1 MPEVVDRIKS
11 SEQVEKLTGE
21 QRDDL
26 FTQLIMGED
35 VIETINTSRGD
46 FQVKF
51 PKVGD
56 IITIGRIA
64 TIRRGNKPPE
74 SFDAESEM
82 INVMASTL
90 DTIVVSGPKWF
101 EDAKAKNKN
110 FSFLEVP
117 SRAFLMEL
125 YGKAYSFREEIEQ
138 RLNPPK
144 GSAVKPVSTTAGN
157 DASVGGGA
165 FTGISGQPGDTE
177 T

>member
-1 MPEVVDRIKS
+1 MKVVDHIES

-26 FTQLIMGED
+26 FTQLLTGKD

-46 FQVKF
+46 FQVKY

-56 IITIGRIA
+56 IITIGKIA
-64 TIRRGNKPPE
+64 AYRCGGKLDT
-74 SFDAESEM
+74 DTEM
-82 INVMASTL
+82 LNVFAATL

-117 SRAFLMEL
+117 SRVFLMEL
-125 YGKAYSFREEIEQ
+125 YGKAYTFREEIEQ
-138 RLNPPK
+138 RLNPPE
-144 GSAVKPVSTTAGN
+144 GSTDKSIPAEAGN
-157 DASVGGGA
+157 DGAVGGGA
-165 FTGISGQPGDTE
+165 FTGLSGQPGDTE